1 MVAGECGVHSHP
13 IGSRRAGLRRC
24 PLAAHVRALGRVPLG
39 RSYSKRRAVLHIRT
53 IRTQDFDCIVV
64 RKGRDVI
71 VYVAESL
78 LSARAAASITRALR
92 AAGVGR

>member
-1 MVAGECGVHSHP
+1 VRP
-13 IGSRRAGLRRC
+13 D
-24 PLAAHVRALGRVPLG
+24 RALGRDPLG
-39 RSYSKRRAVLHIRT
+39 RSTLREECGVLLIRT
-53 IRTQDFDCIVV
+53 IPTPDADCVVV

-78 LSARAAASITRALR
+78 LSPRAAATITRALR

>member
-1 MVAGECGVHSHP
+1 M
-13 IGSRRAGLRRC
+13 LQ
-24 PLAAHVRALGRVPLG
+24 
-39 RSYSKRRAVLHIRT
+39 IRT
-53 IRTQDFDCIVV
+53 LPAPDVECVVV

-78 LSARAAASITRALR
+78 LSARAAESITRALR

>member
-1 MVAGECGVHSHP
+1 M
-13 IGSRRAGLRRC
+13 
-24 PLAAHVRALGRVPLG
+24 
-39 RSYSKRRAVLHIRT
+39 LHIRT

-78 LSARAAASITRALR
+78 LSARAAASITRALH